1 MVFSPHLDNKMDT
14 NRWEVVTL
22 KRHTYQKESDLVPAA
37 NKKRGALSVK
47 RVRQRVTPEQDDP
60 ELEALVREIIGR
72 VADKWTMLV
81 LEALTEHGRLR
92 FTRLGKL
99 IGGVSQ
105 KMLTKTV
112 RQMEADG
119 LVSRTVF
126 PVIPPRVEYELTHL
140 GQSLGEAF
148 CGVWIWAEK
157 HREAIMQARK
167 SFQERAAE

>member
-1 MVFSPHLDNKMDT
+1 MPRATQKRRASSRKKK
-14 NRWEVVTL
+14 TL
-22 KRHTYQKESDLVPAA
+22 HPAP
-37 NKKRGALSVK
+37 
-47 RVRQRVTPEQDDP
+47 PEQNDP

-105 KMLTKTV
+105 KMLTKTL

-126 PVIPPRVEYELTHL
+126 PVIPPRVEYELTKL
-140 GQSLGEAF
+140 GNSLGEAF

-167 SFQERAAE
+167 SFQERGRVASTRPLSLALRR